1 MCIGSGKWFTMA
13 GLATAESP
21 VCQEQRPTRGPSMV
35 TNKPPGG
42 RMSTLNSFHLEE
54 AVLCASETLVTHT
67 LLPFLGSS
75 KEGSEAASSKMKE
88 IIRPGWTGNRDFWQ
102 VGLMF
107 TLPQSSPDAP
117 SFNGSESAHCV
128 PSPEKKTT

>member
-1 MCIGSGKWFTMA
+1 MGSGKWFTMA

-88 IIRPGWTGNRDFWQ
+88 IIRPGWTGNRLLASRSH
-102 VGLMF
+102 VYVTTKF
-107 TLPQSSPDAP
+107 TRCSSLQWFRKCPPCAQP
-117 SFNGSESAHCV
+117 
-128 PSPEKKTT
+128 